1 MQPYARLLIVLVLSV
16 LSGWFLLQQFF
27 SITPPET
34 SASAPTAAVSID
46 HNAMMNMQFKDMN
59 GELQSLKKWQ
69 GKVIVLNFWATW
81 CPPCREEMPELS
93 EMQKQ
98 YLQKNVVI
106 IGLSTEDFDTTKAFM
121 QSISVSYPILA
132 GDLEAMRLAESLGN
146 NRGILP
152 YTVILDEKGAVV
164 KTFFGRVNQQLLEK
178 TILPLSQVS
187 ALKEKQ

>member
-16 LSGWFLLQQFF
+16 FSGWFLLQQFF

-34 SASAPTAAVSID
+34 SASAPTTAVSID

-59 GELQSLKKWQ
+59 GELQFLKKWQ

-132 GDLEAMRLAESLGN
+132 GDLEAMRLAESMGN

-178 TILPLSQVS
+178 TILSLSQVS